1 MDKVEEAKYSVDVE
15 GLPLF
20 YMDAD
25 NPSQVKVALRKL
37 LRKASSI
44 DSVERVNDAKIRQ
57 DFKQRARDTETKSVT
72 ENKAMERAKA
82 LIKRERQADKI
93 KHDQMLDR
101 ARLRD
106 TQRKNRSTVVEKV
119 LGNIG
124 SEMFPDI
131 ERMLDKTL
139 NRKRYAY
146 AIRLFLDLRKKN
158 PGKARQNLLRAAKA
172 ADVDVRTLDRLF
184 RDYAKQGKYPKH
196 LVNYHPTFVENKTY
210 HKGLSK
216 STKAKREAQFKKQA
230 KMDDNNPAAYKPAP
244 GDKTAKTKLSKHT
257 LKYREMYGEEVIAE
271 STKEGL
277 KKKAEKSGIS
287 YGILK
292 KVYDRGVAAWRTG
305 HRPGTTP
312 SQWGYA
318 RVNSFIT
325 GGKTRRTADADLW
338 KQVRK

>member
-1 MDKVEEAKYSVDVE
+1 MKSLIELIQEGKAVARAKE
-15 GLPLF
+15 
-20 YMDAD
+20 
-25 NPSQVKVALRKL
+25 RI
-37 LRKASSI
+37 RREKAS
-44 DSVERVNDAKIRQ
+44 
-57 DFKQRARDTETKSVT
+57 
-72 ENKAMERAKA
+72 
-82 LIKRERQADKI
+82 DKI
-93 KHDQMLDR
+93 KHDSMLDR
-101 ARLRD
+101 ARTRD
-106 TQRKNRSTVVEKV
+106 VQMKNRITEKV
-119 LGNIG
+119 LGDIG
-124 SEMFPDI
+124 AEMFPGV
-131 ERMLDKTL
+131 ERLLDKAL
-139 NRKRYAY
+139 NKKRYTY

-158 PGKARQNLLRAAKA
+158 PGKARQNLLKAAKA
-172 ADVDVRTLDRLF
+172 ANVDVRTLDRLF
-184 RDYAKQGKYPKH
+184 REYVKKGKFPNH

-216 STKAKREAQFKKQA
+216 STEAKRKAQFKKQA
-230 KMDDNNPAAYKPAP
+230 KMDDDNPAAYKPAP

-257 LKYREMYGEEVIAE
+257 LKYRQMYGEENIEE
-271 STKEGL
+271 SSMEGL

-338 KQVRK
+338 KRVKK